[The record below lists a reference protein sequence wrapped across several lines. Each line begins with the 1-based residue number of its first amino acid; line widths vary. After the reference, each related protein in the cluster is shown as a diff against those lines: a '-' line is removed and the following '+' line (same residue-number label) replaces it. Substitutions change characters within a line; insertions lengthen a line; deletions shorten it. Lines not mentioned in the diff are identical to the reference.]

1 MRTGNPTLNADT
13 FQRFDRQSGTNL
25 MTVSGTVNK
34 TGILLLLLV
43 LSASVTWSMIE
54 AKTVNPMV
62 CMWGGLIGGIVIALI
77 TYFKMTWAPV
87 TAPLYAIVEGIF
99 VAGVSIFYTT
109 MVGPQGIAGT
119 GSSIVTQAVLL
130 TFGVLFSMLA
140 AYRFGII
147 RATAKFRTGLIAATG
162 AILLF
167 YIVTLVL
174 GMFGINSIRPIH
186 EASPLG
192 IGITVFIIII
202 AALNLILD
210 FDLIETGAN
219 QGAPKYMEWFGAFAL
234 IVTLIWLYIEILRL
248 LAMLANK
255 RN

>member
-1 MRTGNPTLNADT
+1 MRSGNPTLNADT

-43 LSASVTWSMIE
+43 LSSSVTWSMIE
-54 AKTVNPMV
+54 AKTLSPWV
-62 CMWGGLIGGIVIALI
+62 CMLGGMIGGIVIGLI

-87 TAPLYAIVEGIF
+87 TAPLYAIVKGLFVGGI
-99 VAGVSIFYTT
+99 SIYYTNT
-109 MVGPQGIAGT
+109 VGPQGIAGT

-147 RATAKFRTGLIAATG
+147 KATAKFRTGLFAATG
-162 AILLF
+162 AIMLCYLLS
-167 YIVTLVL
+167 IVL
-174 GMFGINSIRPIH
+174 GIFGVDIPH
-186 EASPLG
+186 LHQATPLG
-192 IGITVFIIII
+192 IGISVFIIII

-234 IVTLIWLYIEILRL
+234 LVTLIWLYIEILRL
-248 LAMLANK
+248 LAMLASK
-255 RN
+255 RD

>member
-1 MRTGNPTLNADT
+1 MRSGNPTLNADT

-43 LSASVTWSMIE
+43 LSSSVTWSMIE
-54 AKTVNPMV
+54 AKTLSPWV
-62 CMWGGLIGGIVIALI
+62 CMLGGMIGGIVIGLI

-87 TAPLYAIVEGIF
+87 TAPLYAIVKGLFVGGI
-99 VAGVSIFYTT
+99 SIYYTNT
-109 MVGPQGIAGT
+109 VGPQGIAGT

-147 RATAKFRTGLIAATG
+147 RATAKFRTGVIAATG

-186 EASPLG
+186 EATPLG

-234 IVTLIWLYIEILRL
+234 IVTLVWLYIEILRL
-248 LAMLANK
+248 LAMLASK
-255 RN
+255 RD

>member
-1 MRTGNPTLNADT
+1 MRTGNPTLNANT

-34 TGILLLLLV
+34 TGLLLLLLV
-43 LSASVTWSMIE
+43 LSSSVTWNMI
-54 AKTVNPMV
+54 ATGRVNPMV
-62 CMWGGLIGGIVIALI
+62 CMWGGLIGGIVLALI

-87 TAPLYAIVEGIF
+87 TAPLYAIVKGIF
-99 VAGVSIFYTT
+99 VGGVSIVYAT
-109 MVGPQGIAGT
+109 MFGPQGIAGT
-119 GSSIVTQAVLL
+119 GSSIVTHAVLL

-147 RATAKFRTGLIAATG
+147 RATAKFRTGIFAATG
-162 AILLF
+162 AIMLF
-167 YIVTLVL
+167 YLVALVL
-174 GMFGINSIRPIH
+174 GMFGVNIPH
-186 EASPLG
+186 LHQATPLG
-192 IGITVFIIII
+192 IGISVFIIII

-234 IVTLIWLYIEILRL
+234 LVTLIWLYIEILRL
-248 LAMLANK
+248 LAMLASK
-255 RN
+255 RD